1 MGRIEELYNGKDGQE
16 RSARVRTQE
25 CDITRALCILYPLD
39 LTKIDE
45 SNPDETAEDLREN
58 NTSVVE
64 MSENKNDPNLSNDY
78 RPRRKAFNKAL
89 KCLKIH
95 WTLIISTKK
104 NLCPWGVCREL
115 QIKLTHTIMSIQ
127 KLTYCFSTA
136 KSKRMI
142 YIFLNEIFHS
152 PELQLESTP
161 LSSTIQTLQK
171 GIYKEFQVF

>member
-1 MGRIEELYNGKDGQE
+1 
-16 RSARVRTQE
+16 
-25 CDITRALCILYPLD
+25 
-39 LTKIDE
+39 
-45 SNPDETAEDLREN
+45 
-58 NTSVVE
+58 
-64 MSENKNDPNLSNDY
+64 
-78 RPRRKAFNKAL
+78 
-89 KCLKIH
+89 
-95 WTLIISTKK
+95 
-104 NLCPWGVCREL
+104 
-115 QIKLTHTIMSIQ
+115 MSIQ